1 VPTNLPPE
9 YHEVETRYKAATDP
23 QERIALLEELIS
35 TIPKHKGTD
44 KLRADFRKRLSK
56 MKSQA
61 QAQKKT
67 SRPDPVWGFDKEGAG
82 QVVVLGCTNT
92 GKSALVQALTN
103 ATPEVSSSPFTTWSP
118 TPGMMTYEN
127 VPIQLVDTPPL
138 NPDYVEP
145 ELMNLVRR
153 ADLLLI
159 VVDLQGHPFQQL
171 EDSLEILAQHRV
183 TPLCHA
189 DRFADDPKVLSK
201 PILVLVNKNDDENT
215 EEDFQ
220 VFIELLEEDYP
231 LVSVSTLSGRNL
243 DYLRQ
248 RIFERLEVIRV
259 YSKAP
264 GQDPDKSSPFIAD
277 RDCTVGEFAAKI
289 HQDFYR
295 NLKTA
300 RVWGH
305 GVYDGQM
312 VSRDHILH
320 DEDVVE
326 LRM

>member
-1 VPTNLPPE
+1 
-9 YHEVETRYKAATDP
+9 
-23 QERIALLEELIS
+23 LEELIS

-67 SRPDPVWGFDKEGAG
+67 SRQDPTWAFDREGAG
-82 QVVVLGCTNT
+82 QVAVLGCTNV
-92 GKSALVQALTN
+92 GKSSLVAALTN
-103 ATPEVSSSPFTTWSP
+103 ATPEVSHSPFTTWTP
-118 TPGMMTYEN
+118 TPGMMAYEN

-138 NPDYVEP
+138 NPDYIEP
-145 ELMNLVRR
+145 ELMNFVRR

-171 EDSLEILAQHRV
+171 EDSLEILEEHRIV
-183 TPLCHA
+183 PLCQA
-189 DRFADDPKVLSK
+189 ERFSDDRRILFK
-201 PILVLVNKNDDENT
+201 PILVLVNKNDDEVT

-220 VFIELLEEDYP
+220 VFVELLEEDYP

-243 DYLRQ
+243 EYLRR
-248 RIFERLEVIRV
+248 RIFERLDVIRV

-264 GQDPDKSSPFIAD
+264 GQEPDLSSPFIAD
-277 RDCTVGEFAAKI
+277 RGSTVAEFAGKI
-289 HQDFYR
+289 HQDFQR